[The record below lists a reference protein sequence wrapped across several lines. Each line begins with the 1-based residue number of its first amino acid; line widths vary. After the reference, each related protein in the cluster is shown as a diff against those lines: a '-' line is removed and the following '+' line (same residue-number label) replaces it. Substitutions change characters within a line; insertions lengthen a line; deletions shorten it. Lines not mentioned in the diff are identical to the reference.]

1 MNNED
6 CVLKRNGQKENI
18 SFDKILTRVKKL
30 GGSDLSVNYTS
41 LVQKIIDRLYD
52 EIPTTQIDELT
63 AQQCASLITT
73 HGDYGELASRILIS
87 NHHKNT
93 PKTFHET
100 MSTLYHFK
108 DINDKQY
115 PLISNELWDIVDNN
129 KDALENIINYERDY
143 LIDYFGFKTLERAY
157 LMRVNKK
164 IVERPQH
171 MWLRVALGIWGNNFT
186 KVKTTYDAMS
196 QKYFTHATPTLFNA
210 GTPRSQ
216 LSSCYLLAM
225 KDDSISG
232 IYETLSDC
240 AKISKWAG
248 GIGLHIHNV
257 RASGS
262 HIRGTNGNSNGI
274 VPMLRVFNNTA
285 RYVDQCIT
293 PETIIYTTNG
303 PMEIQHCVAGD
314 TKIFTTDGCETINNV
329 LEHSYTGD
337 TLIINSIH
345 SFTPLTIT
353 PEHPVYC
360 LKNQSKGLNYSVIKN
375 RIIKQIIK
383 PAWTD
388 AKDLTTDDMLIFT
401 KPKYEKDDM
410 QLTQEDCYMYGLLL
424 GDGSMNN
431 SSTSCYVSLHSTNKR
446 DNLNFIKEYLVKKC
460 VKYFINT
467 ENNTSRIRWNKSLAL
482 PFRYATL
489 YNENKEKY
497 IHAKWLN
504 LPIEKIKYIVKG
516 LIDSDGCIT
525 NEIVF
530 DTTSIK
536 LVESLRYLLLRMGIP
551 TGGYV
556 RDRIGE
562 KHETR
567 YGDTIENKKISYCL
581 RIPKTKDIADL
592 FSIEKGQFH
601 KFFEHDNL
609 IYTRIS
615 DIKQSTYEGTLY
627 DLQLIK
633 THNYLIHNGVVHN
646 GGGKRNGSFAIY
658 IEPWHGDIMA
668 FLDMK
673 KNHGDEEQ
681 RARDLFYA
689 LWIPDEFMR
698 RVKNDEMWTLMCPD
712 QCKGL
717 SDTYGE
723 DFDILYKHY
732 EKEGKGLRQV
742 KAREVWFKILDS
754 QMETGTPYMLYKDAC
769 NKKSNQQN
777 LGTIKSSNLC
787 VAPETLIL
795 TDKGHIEIQ
804 TLINKTVNVWNGK
817 EFSETTI
824 KQTSDNSELITIEFS
839 DGSQLTCTK
848 YHKFYIQTKYPTSNM
863 KQDIINSKNVSMV
876 EAQNLKPNMKL
887 IKCEYPIIDNKK
899 ELKYAYTNGI
909 FSADGTYTNITSN
922 EERKCNFKSLEG
934 KSYCKRHIDYQRNN
948 EISEYCCGISYMK
961 KPHISLYGE
970 KIKLL
975 EYLDYRSI
983 GEEINNKLN
992 CTLPVDLKDKFFV
1005 PSNYSLKSK
1014 LDWFAGYCDGDGSI
1028 AKNDTNQAM
1037 QISCIHKEFL
1047 LKIKLMLQ
1055 TCGISSKVTLNMNER
1070 SSYLPNGK
1078 GGMDYYES
1086 KKLWRL
1092 LIGSNDLQKLVQLG
1106 FSPKRLIINVRK
1118 PQRNAVQFVKITH
1131 IEDNGR
1137 QDKTFCFTE
1146 KKRNAGIFN
1155 GIITSQCTE
1164 IVEYSN
1170 ADQTAV
1176 CNLASIGLPKFIKKK
1191 ETGWNSVK
1199 LYTKSD
1205 CIYCKMAKKMLDKND
1220 IKYKVLEVTSGEMD
1234 SFKHLFKCTYEVEV
1248 KTFPQIIVDEKYLGP
1263 YTELVKV
1270 LRAEFDYDKLHE
1282 ITKIITD
1289 NLNKVIDVNFY
1300 PTEKTRRSNMLHRPI
1315 GIGVQGFADALAL
1328 MDIPFHSDMA
1338 KEVNTK
1344 IFETIYHAALERSNE
1359 IAQERLL
1366 DINYIHSKM
1375 ENFNGKTDIH
1385 SHEIL
1390 STPDVLAASNTTMLT
1405 VDNKVIE
1412 LIKTTELKK
1421 AELMQCEKHP
1431 NLAGSY
1437 SSFSDSP
1444 AASGILQFDMWDVN
1458 PGNRYDWQSLKNNI
1472 IKFGLRNS
1480 LLVAPMPT
1488 ASTSQIL
1495 GNNECFEPFTSNIY
1509 VRRTIAGEFV
1519 IVNKHLM
1526 SELIALDKWN
1536 DEIKNSIIANGGSV
1550 QQLDLPKTIKEKYKI
1565 VWEIPMKHVL
1575 EMAKDRGAYICQS
1588 QSTNLWMKDPD
1599 YKKLTAM
1606 HMFAWSCGLKTGI
1619 YYLRTKAKAAPQQ
1632 FTIEPTNTETNLDEE
1647 ECLMCGA

>member
-1 MNNED
+1 MSNED
-6 CVLKRNGQKENI
+6 YVIKRNGQREII
-18 SFDKILTRVKKL
+18 SFDKILNRVKKL
-30 GGSDLSVNYTS
+30 GGNDLSVNYTS

-73 HGDYGELASRILIS
+73 HGDYGELASRILVS

-100 MSTLYHFK
+100 MSELYHFK

-129 KDALENIINYERDY
+129 KDELENIINYERDY

-285 RYVDQCIT
+285 RYVDQ
-293 PETIIYTTNG
+293 
-303 PMEIQHCVAGD
+303 
-314 TKIFTTDGCETINNV
+314 
-329 LEHSYTGD
+329 
-337 TLIINSIH
+337 
-345 SFTPLTIT
+345 
-353 PEHPVYC
+353 
-360 LKNQSKGLNYSVIKN
+360 
-375 RIIKQIIK
+375 
-383 PAWTD
+383 
-388 AKDLTTDDMLIFT
+388 
-401 KPKYEKDDM
+401 
-410 QLTQEDCYMYGLLL
+410 
-424 GDGSMNN
+424 
-431 SSTSCYVSLHSTNKR
+431 
-446 DNLNFIKEYLVKKC
+446 
-460 VKYFINT
+460 
-467 ENNTSRIRWNKSLAL
+467 
-482 PFRYATL
+482 
-489 YNENKEKY
+489 
-497 IHAKWLN
+497 
-504 LPIEKIKYIVKG
+504 
-516 LIDSDGCIT
+516 
-525 NEIVF
+525 
-530 DTTSIK
+530 
-536 LVESLRYLLLRMGIP
+536 
-551 TGGYV
+551 
-556 RDRIGE
+556 
-562 KHETR
+562 
-567 YGDTIENKKISYCL
+567 
-581 RIPKTKDIADL
+581 
-592 FSIEKGQFH
+592 
-601 KFFEHDNL
+601 
-609 IYTRIS
+609 
-615 DIKQSTYEGTLY
+615 
-627 DLQLIK
+627 
-633 THNYLIHNGVVHN
+633 

-787 VAPETLIL
+787 
-795 TDKGHIEIQ
+795 
-804 TLINKTVNVWNGK
+804 
-817 EFSETTI
+817 
-824 KQTSDNSELITIEFS
+824 
-839 DGSQLTCTK
+839 
-848 YHKFYIQTKYPTSNM
+848 
-863 KQDIINSKNVSMV
+863 
-876 EAQNLKPNMKL
+876 
-887 IKCEYPIIDNKK
+887 
-899 ELKYAYTNGI
+899 
-909 FSADGTYTNITSN
+909 
-922 EERKCNFKSLEG
+922 
-934 KSYCKRHIDYQRNN
+934 
-948 EISEYCCGISYMK
+948 
-961 KPHISLYGE
+961 
-970 KIKLL
+970 
-975 EYLDYRSI
+975 
-983 GEEINNKLN
+983 
-992 CTLPVDLKDKFFV
+992 
-1005 PSNYSLKSK
+1005 
-1014 LDWFAGYCDGDGSI
+1014 
-1028 AKNDTNQAM
+1028 
-1037 QISCIHKEFL
+1037 
-1047 LKIKLMLQ
+1047 
-1055 TCGISSKVTLNMNER
+1055 
-1070 SSYLPNGK
+1070 
-1078 GGMDYYES
+1078 
-1086 KKLWRL
+1086 
-1092 LIGSNDLQKLVQLG
+1092 
-1106 FSPKRLIINVRK
+1106 
-1118 PQRNAVQFVKITH
+1118 
-1131 IEDNGR
+1131 
-1137 QDKTFCFTE
+1137 
-1146 KKRNAGIFN
+1146 
-1155 GIITSQCTE
+1155 TE

-1199 LYTKSD
+1199 LYTKAD

-1220 IKYKVLEVTSGEMD
+1220 IKYEVLEVTSGEMD

-1248 KTFPQIIVDEKYLGP
+1248 KTFPQIIVDKKYLGP

-1270 LRAEFDYDKLHE
+1270 LRAEFDYEKLHE

-1289 NLNKVIDVNFY
+1289 NLNRVIDVNFY

-1359 IAQERLL
+1359 IAQERASDIKYVHSIMDNFDGEN
-1366 DINYIHSKM
+1366 DINSHKIIS
-1375 ENFNGKTDIH
+1375 TSDI
-1385 SHEIL
+1385 
-1390 STPDVLAASNTTMLT
+1390 LATTNTTMVT
-1405 VDNKVIE
+1405 VDYVVVK
-1412 LIKTTELKK
+1412 LTKTTELKR
-1421 AELMQCEKHP
+1421 AELIQCHDHP
-1431 NLAGSY
+1431 NLAGAY

-1444 AASGILQFDMWDVN
+1444 ASMGTLQFDMWNVKPSD
-1458 PGNRYDWQSLKNNI
+1458 RYDWDLLKQNI
-1472 IKFGLRNS
+1472 IQHGLRNS

-1526 SELIALDKWN
+1526 NELIALDKWN
-1536 DEIKNSIIANGGSV
+1536 DDIKNSIIANGGSI
-1550 QQLDLPKTIKEKYKI
+1550 QQLDLPKIIKEKYKI

-1606 HMFAWSCGLKTGI
+1606 HMFAWKCGLKTGI

-1632 FTIEPTNTETNLDEE
+1632 FTIEPTNTKIDLDDE